1 MQTYLLP
8 ATARAAGTAG
18 PALGG
23 RRRDALGAQVQ
34 RDDAVGFE
42 RVGKESGHE
51 AAARRFS
58 LSLLDHLQ
66 RVLVCQRRQ
75 RGIAK
80 GEGIGQRLHE
90 LGLGRPL
97 PFVQRALA
105 WIRHTPKRGARA
117 ELVVGLMA
125 EPLAERANFSDRHE
139 LETVIT

>member
-51 AAARRFS
+51 AAARGGFDFAVAYARCMLSARPTFS
-58 LSLLDHLQ
+58 EGPGVCAVAAAAINMSPDTRQAWRVISDLLPSQ
-66 RVLVCQRRQ
+66 
-75 RGIAK
+75 
-80 GEGIGQRLHE
+80 
-90 LGLGRPL
+90 
-97 PFVQRALA
+97 
-105 WIRHTPKRGARA
+105 
-117 ELVVGLMA
+117 
-125 EPLAERANFSDRHE
+125 
-139 LETVIT
+139 